1 MISSAPVTAT
11 QDLPKVGDK
20 IKAFIAKARERAA
33 DGLTVSEFAELTVA
47 LLRVVMAA
55 VDSLPDNGEQKKKW
69 VLNAVAMLFDAL
81 ADKAVPA
88 MAWPIWLVVRGS
100 VRSLVLMAAS
110 GAIESMLPLIRRTVA

>member
-55 VDSLPDNGEQKKKW
+55 FDSLPDDGEQKKKW
-69 VLNAVAMLFDAL
+69 VLDAVAMLFDAL
-81 ADKAVPA
+81 ADKAVPT
-88 MAWPIWLVVRGS
+88 MAWPVWLVVRGS
-100 VRSLVLMAAS
+100 VRSLVLMAAA

>member
-55 VDSLPDNGEQKKKW
+55 VDSLPDDGDQKKKW

-110 GAIESMLPLIRRTVA
+110 GAIESLLPLIRRTVA

>member
-55 VDSLPDNGEQKKKW
+55 VDSLPDDGEQKKKW
-69 VLNAVAMLFDAL
+69 VLDAVAMLFDAL
-81 ADKAVPA
+81 ADKAVPT

-100 VRSLVLMAAS
+100 VRSLVLMAAA

>member
-55 VDSLPDNGEQKKKW
+55 VDSLPDDGEQKKKW
-69 VLNAVAMLFDAL
+69 VLDAVAMLFDAL

-110 GAIESMLPLIRRTVA
+110 GAIESLLPLIRRTVA

>member
-55 VDSLPDNGEQKKKW
+55 VDSLPDDGEQKKRW
-69 VLNAVAMLFDAL
+69 VLDAVAMLFDAL
-81 ADKAVPA
+81 ADKAVPT
-88 MAWPIWLVVRGS
+88 MAWPVWLVVRGS

>member
-20 IKAFIAKARERAA
+20 IRAFIAKARERAA

-55 VDSLPDNGEQKKKW
+55 VDSLPDDGEQKKRW
-69 VLNAVAMLFDAL
+69 VLDAVGMLFDAM
-81 ADKAVPA
+81 ADKAVPT
-88 MAWPIWLVVRGS
+88 MAWPVWLVVRGS
-100 VRSLVLMAAS
+100 VRSLVLMAAA

>member
-11 QDLPKVGDK
+11 QDLPKVSDK
-20 IKAFIAKARERAA
+20 IQAFVAKARERAA

-55 VDSLPDNGEQKKKW
+55 VDSLPDDGEQKKKW
-69 VLNAVAMLFDAL
+69 VLDAVAMLFDAL
-81 ADKAVPA
+81 ADKAVPT

-100 VRSLVLMAAS
+100 VRSLVLMAAA

>member
-55 VDSLPDNGEQKKKW
+55 VDSLPDDGEQKKKW
-69 VLNAVAMLFDAL
+69 VLDAVAMLFDAL
-81 ADKAVPA
+81 ADKAVPT

>member
-55 VDSLPDNGEQKKKW
+55 VDSLPDDGEQKKRW
-69 VLNAVAMLFDAL
+69 VLDAVAMLFDAL
-81 ADKAVPA
+81 ADKAVPT
-88 MAWPIWLVVRGS
+88 MAWPVWLVVRGS
-100 VRSLVLMAAS
+100 VRSLVLMAAA

>member
-11 QDLPKVGDK
+11 QDLPKVADK
-20 IKAFIAKARERAA
+20 IKAFIGKARERAA

-55 VDSLPDNGEQKKKW
+55 VDSLPDDGEQKKKW
-69 VLNAVAMLFDAL
+69 VLEAVAMLFDAL
-81 ADKAVPA
+81 ADKAIPA

-100 VRSLVLMAAS
+100 VRSLVLMAAA

>member
-11 QDLPKVGDK
+11 QDLPKVSDK
-20 IKAFIAKARERAA
+20 IQAFVAKARERAA

-55 VDSLPDNGEQKKKW
+55 VDSLPDDGEQKKKW
-69 VLNAVAMLFDAL
+69 VLDAVAMLFDAL
-81 ADKAVPA
+81 ADKAVPT

>member
-20 IKAFIAKARERAA
+20 RKAFIAKARERAA

-55 VDSLPDNGEQKKKW
+55 VDSLPDDGDQKKKW

-110 GAIESMLPLIRRTVA
+110 GAIESLLPLIRRTVA

>member
-11 QDLPKVGDK
+11 QDLPKVSDK
-20 IKAFIAKARERAA
+20 IQAFVAKARERAA

-55 VDSLPDNGEQKKKW
+55 VDSLPDDGEQKKKW

-110 GAIESMLPLIRRTVA
+110 GAIESLLPLIRRTVA

>member
-11 QDLPKVGDK
+11 QDLPKVSDK
-20 IKAFIAKARERAA
+20 IQAFVAKARERAA

-55 VDSLPDNGEQKKKW
+55 VDSLPDDGEQKKKW
-69 VLNAVAMLFDAL
+69 VLDAVAMLFDAL
-81 ADKAVPA
+81 ADKAVPT

-110 GAIESMLPLIRRTVA
+110 GAIESLLPLIRRTVA

>member
-11 QDLPKVGDK
+11 QDLPKVSDK
-20 IKAFIAKARERAA
+20 IQAFVDKARERAA

-55 VDSLPDNGEQKKKW
+55 VDSLPDDGEQKKKW
-69 VLNAVAMLFDAL
+69 VLDAVAMLFDAL
-81 ADKAVPA
+81 ADKAVPT

-100 VRSLVLMAAS
+100 VRSLVLMAAA

>member
-11 QDLPKVGDK
+11 QDLPKVADK
-20 IKAFIAKARERAA
+20 IKAFVAKARERAA

-55 VDSLPDNGEQKKKW
+55 VDSLPDDGEQKKKW
-69 VLNAVAMLFDAL
+69 VLDAVAMLFDAL
-81 ADKAVPA
+81 ADKAVPT

-100 VRSLVLMAAS
+100 VRSLVLMAAA

>member
-55 VDSLPDNGEQKKKW
+55 VDSLPDDGEQKKKW

>member
-11 QDLPKVGDK
+11 QDLPKVSDK
-20 IKAFIAKARERAA
+20 IQAFVAKARERAA

-55 VDSLPDNGEQKKKW
+55 VDSLPDDGDQKKKW

-110 GAIESMLPLIRRTVA
+110 GAIESLLPLIRRTVA

>member
-55 VDSLPDNGEQKKKW
+55 VDSLPDDGEQKKKW
-69 VLNAVAMLFDAL
+69 VLDAVAMLFDAL

-100 VRSLVLMAAS
+100 VRSLALMAAS
-110 GAIESMLPLIRRTVA
+110 GAIESLLPLIRRTVA

>member
-55 VDSLPDNGEQKKKW
+55 VDSLPDDGEQKKKW
-69 VLNAVAMLFDAL
+69 VLDAVAMLFDAL
-81 ADKAVPA
+81 ADKAVPT
-88 MAWPIWLVVRGS
+88 MAWPVWLVVRGS
-100 VRSLVLMAAS
+100 VRSLVLMAAA

>member
-1 MISSAPVTAT
+1 MISSAPVTAA

-55 VDSLPDNGEQKKKW
+55 VDSLPDDGEQKKRW
-69 VLNAVAMLFDAL
+69 VLDAVAMLFDAL
-81 ADKAVPA
+81 ADKAVPT

-100 VRSLVLMAAS
+100 VRSLVLMAAA